1 MRLSLRTVVTNE
13 KTNASTAT
21 AIDTTTGMFL
31 YQGEL
36 PFITSIW
43 SASISCFM
51 VSTRRSNEE
60 RSSGEGDVASIL
72 GGPPSIRPSSC
83 GAVSMGPDHHPPQ
96 TPRGQGWD
104 DRSRRGP

>member
-72 GGPPSIRPSSC
+72 GALLRFGPHRGEPYPWDLITIL
-83 GAVSMGPDHHPPQ
+83 PQ
-96 TPRGQGWD
+96 HREV
-104 DRSRRGP
+104 